1 MFIPISIGLTLS
13 TEPHS
18 MNGWCCFLCFFYSE
32 FMLETT
38 RYLLQISF
46 AQVKV
51 FDYDFLS
58 SFSKTSHFYLAIW
71 YALLGLGKSVIQ
83 CVEPKKKWHFK
94 KEISIIIYL
103 GIRCVFVCFQKC
115 LLIFESNRSVWFWF
129 WFLVKNKWHLSLFH
143 LI

>member
-1 MFIPISIGLTLS
+1 MDGVVSYV
-13 TEPHS
+13 
-18 MNGWCCFLCFFYSE
+18 FYLE

-51 FDYDFLS
+51 FDYDFLR

-83 CVEPKKKWHFK
+83 CVEPKKNDILKRK
-94 KEISIIIYL
+94 Y
-103 GIRCVFVCFQKC
+103 R
-115 LLIFESNRSVWFWF
+115 
-129 WFLVKNKWHLSLFH
+129 
-143 LI
+143 